1 MIRATS
7 PLTYAAAARRARIK
21 LLQTLLRSLLIL
33 AIGVAAT
40 IAAAEQMSR
49 KAATAEARSLAG
61 ELLFAPGSSSLLAEQ
76 RQVLD
81 QLPTRRPLCLI
92 VWAPQ
97 KKTPLAL
104 RVDRVG
110 YVAQLLVRRSVTVL
124 ATDANPRPQEFD
136 DAIPSEA
143 VIWEAVE
150 CPGVPK
156 PLRDTT
162 LPQP

>member
-1 MIRATS
+1 M
-7 PLTYAAAARRARIK
+7 
-21 LLQTLLRSLLIL
+21 LQTLLRGLLIF
-33 AIGVAAT
+33 AIGVAVT
-40 IAAAEQMSR
+40 VAAAEQMPR
-49 KAATAEARSLAG
+49 KAATTEARWLAG

-76 RQVLD
+76 RQTLD
-81 QLPTRRPLCLI
+81 QLPSRRPLCLI

-104 RVDRVG
+104 RVARVS
-110 YVAQLLVRRSVTVL
+110 YVAQLLLRRSVAVL

-136 DAIPSEA
+136 DAISSEA

-156 PLRDTT
+156 PPRDMT